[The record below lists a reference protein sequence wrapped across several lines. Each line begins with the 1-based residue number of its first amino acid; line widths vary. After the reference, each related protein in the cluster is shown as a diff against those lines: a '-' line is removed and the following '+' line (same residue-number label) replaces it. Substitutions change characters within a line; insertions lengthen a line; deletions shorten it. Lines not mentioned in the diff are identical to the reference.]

1 MVAILGVAGLALQ
14 LALDE
19 LPGILTHTVAL
30 VAPGFELKVGAAR
43 LGTGRL
49 DLRDVRVRAH
59 GEPTPLLTTP
69 RVVVRFSPWDLRLGR
84 IDEVRLAEPVI
95 SLPATVSELFR
106 GGHER
111 RRASTWSVG
120 RLATADG
127 RFSMV
132 PSAEHPGMSFGFALD
147 LHEVGL
153 DPERAERVHHIALRD
168 VHATLT
174 NDTTVLD
181 ARAAGIAFSLAGVL
195 ERKRIEEVR
204 LETPRLTL
212 PATLSVFAGAGGE
225 SATTAWSLGRL
236 VTGDGSFSKPPSP
249 DAPGVAFAFAAD
261 LRELGLDPERSQAPH
276 RLALQDV
283 RMTLADNDSNI
294 TVAAVRAGFRVA
306 GLRERRIDEIR
317 LFTPVVSVGEHVPHL
332 SRGAHAGAGAPEW
345 TIGRLATHDGRLQ
358 MAASEDVPGA
368 VAGFT
373 FDLRDVGAGTE
384 ESGRPQHMQLHD
396 LKIRPRR
403 RPPWLV
409 VDDAR
414 VDFTF
419 GGLLRGRRLARV
431 ALERGTLV
439 VDSALRERLSG
450 AKGRPAPRLGAA
462 VWSVTM
468 LDIGELGVRLAELGP
483 QIPDVTLEVHTRLHD
498 IPLSPQGL
506 ARARTPQR
514 IELANFSLYSPL
526 DPFRKVVD
534 IGSMFVEFT
543 MAGVLDRQLSS
554 LLVLSPTIYLGE
566 DLIWY
571 MHASRGATTGE
582 DHGRPWTV
590 RTLRAE
596 FGRLVLT
603 FRGVDRVGLP
613 LGFRTDA
620 SNVTLGD
627 LASLR
632 LGAALRV
639 PRQSYDFPGLD
650 LALRGVEGEL
660 RFDYPPGNVQDN
672 VVNTLHVEE
681 IRWREYSVRNNWLA
695 ATFDAKGVNG
705 KFGGGAYSGYV
716 NGGATLPFSSGPVT
730 GWIAATDLDLAPLG
744 EAVAGKYA
752 EITGLADLSATA
764 DVLGSRLDR
773 AHGIL
778 TLDRPG
784 RVTFPGIDALVDRLP
799 RDAPSWQRDL
809 ARIAV
814 ETLREYPYRR
824 GDGWLEFADYR
835 GEARLSLDGER
846 GSRRIEIHYDQEVP
860 AVTSAT
866 GATE

>member
-1 MVAILGVAGLALQ
+1 VVAILGVAGLVLQ

-19 LPGILTHTVAL
+19 LPGLLTHTVAL
-30 VAPGFELKVGAAR
+30 VAPGFELSVGTAR
-43 LGTGRL
+43 LGVGRL
-49 DLRDVRVRAH
+49 DLRDVQVRAH
-59 GEPTPLLTTP
+59 GEPIPLLAAP
-69 RVVVRFSPWDLRLGR
+69 RVVVRFSPWELRLGR

-95 SLPATVSELFR
+95 SLPATVSALFHSD
-106 GGHER
+106 HER
-111 RRASTWSVG
+111 RSTRTWSIG
-120 RLATADG
+120 RLATANG
-127 RFSMV
+127 QFSMV
-132 PSAEHPGMSFGFALD
+132 PSSEHPGLSCGFALD
-147 LHEVGL
+147 LHELGL
-153 DPERAERVHHIALRD
+153 EPERAERMHHIALRN
-168 VHATLT
+168 VGATLA

-181 ARAAGIAFSLAGVL
+181 ARAAGISFSLAGVL
-195 ERKRIEEVR
+195 ERKRIEEIG
-204 LETPRLTL
+204 LETPRVSL
-212 PATLSVFAGAGGE
+212 PATLPTFAGAGGE
-225 SATTAWSLGRL
+225 SSTPAWSLGRL
-236 VTGDGSFSKPPSP
+236 VTKHGSFSKPPSA
-249 DAPGVAFAFAAD
+249 DTPGVAFGFAAD
-261 LRELGLDPERSQAPH
+261 LRELGLDPERSQEPH

-283 RMTLADNDSNI
+283 RVTLADNDATI

-306 GLRERRIDEIR
+306 GLHERLIDEIR
-317 LFTPVVSVGEHVPHL
+317 LFTPVVSVGEHIPDL
-332 SRGAHAGAGAPEW
+332 SGTAHAGAGSPEW

-358 MAASEDVPGA
+358 MAASEDVPGV
-368 VAGFT
+368 VAGFA
-373 FDLRDVGAGTE
+373 FDLRAVGAGSD
-384 ESGRPQHMQLHD
+384 ESARPQHVRLHN
-396 LKIRPRR
+396 LKVRPRQ
-403 RPPWLV
+403 RPTWLV

-419 GGLLRGRRLARV
+419 RGLLQERQLARV

-439 VDSALRERLSG
+439 VDSALRDRLSG
-450 AKGRPAPRLGAA
+450 TKGGPAPRLGAA
-462 VWSVTM
+462 VWSVTK

-498 IPLSPQGL
+498 VPLSPHGL

-514 IELANFSLYSPL
+514 IELADFSLYSPL
-526 DPFRKVVD
+526 DPFRKVVH

-543 MAGVLDRQLSS
+543 MADVFDRQLTSI
-554 LLVLSPTIYLGE
+554 LVLSPTIYLGE

-571 MHASRGATTGE
+571 MNASRGGASG
-582 DHGRPWTV
+582 DQHGRPWTV
-590 RTLRAE
+590 RMLRAE

-603 FRGVDRVGLP
+603 FKGVDRVGLP

-650 LALRGVEGEL
+650 LTLRGVEGEL
-660 RFDYPPGNVQDN
+660 RFDYPPGNVKDN

-681 IRWREYSVRNNWLA
+681 IRWRNYSVRNNWLA
-695 ATFDAKGVNG
+695 ATFDANGVSGNL
-705 KFGGGAYSGYV
+705 GGGAYSGYV
-716 NGGATLPFSSGPVT
+716 NGGATLPFTSGPVT
-730 GWIAATDLDLAPLG
+730 GWIAATDLDLAPIG
-744 EAVAGKYA
+744 EAVAGKHA

-764 DVLGSRLDR
+764 DVLGGRLDR

-814 ETLREYPYRR
+814 ETLREYPYTR

-846 GSRRIEIHYDQEVP
+846 GSRRIEIHYDQELP